1 MKRELES
8 LALLV
13 FGVINFYGISES
25 FSACILLIHTSSKIA
40 NRRDTLGDSEAVA
53 FFV

>member
-1 MKRELES
+1 MKGELES

-13 FGVINFYGISES
+13 FGVINVYGISES
-25 FSACILLIHTSSKIA
+25 FSACILRIHTSSRTA
-40 NRRDTLGDSEAVA
+40 NRRDALGDSEAVA